1 MSTMNEELL
10 LLHKLN
16 KKIVDC
22 KLCPRLT
29 KYIGEVGKHQTK
41 RFINQVYWAKPVP
54 IMETRIIIIIYYYRY
69 LLDFIL
75 FDSLVLQSSSFLP
88 L

>member
-10 LLHKLN
+10 LLHELN

-41 RFINQVYWAKPVP
+41 RFINQVYWAKSN
-54 IMETRIIIIIYYYRY
+54 T
-69 LLDFIL
+69 
-75 FDSLVLQSSSFLP
+75 SSQMYTFLT
-88 L
+88 LSAQNQLIHLYES